1 MNMNDRQ
8 LKKPQAMRSV
18 KIHAAQ
24 DRLSSTGNRFWLS
37 AISYCGFGTEPTR

>member
-8 LKKPQAMRSV
+8 LKKQLSMRSV
-18 KIHAAQ
+18 KIHAVQ
-24 DRLSSTGNRFWLS
+24 DSLSSPGNRFWLA